1 MLARLPAPLRGV
13 LTASIL
19 GLNTLIVASC
29 LVPPALMKLLVPAK
43 VVRRVCDRLMNALA
57 SGWVG
62 VNNAWI
68 GAVSP
73 QPWDV
78 QGVDQLH
85 ERGWYL
91 VSSNHQSWVDILVLQ
106 RIFHGHIPF
115 LKFFLKQELIWVPVI
130 GLAWWALDFP
140 FMKRGKGSGARQ
152 NDLKTTR
159 EACEKF
165 KLIPTTVI
173 NFVEGTRFTPAKK
186 AAQQSPYRH
195 LLKPKI
201 GGLGIALAAMGEQF
215 EALLDVTIVYPQ
227 GTPIFWHLLCG
238 QIDAVTVR
246 VQQREIPA
254 EVLGGDP
261 IGDKAYRQRIGAWV
275 DEQWSDK
282 DRLIDESAAR
292 RARTRHDISPPGRLR
307 PVVGGFGCDG
317 RPSAGTYRVR
327 LSARVARPG
336 ACGTVRVRCARG
348 IQRGKA
354 GPGQDR
360 DASLSTVGCADSP
373 AVLAPMAWRTTRC
386 AH

>member
-1 MLARLPAPLRGV
+1 MLRHLPAPLRGAI
-13 LTASIL
+13 TATLL
-19 GLNTLIVASC
+19 GLNTLFISLS
-29 LVPPALMKLLVPAK
+29 LVPPALAKLLLPFK
-43 VVRRVCDRLMNALA
+43 PVRRVCDRLMNALA
-57 SGWVG
+57 SRWVAN
-62 VNNAWI
+62 NNAWI
-68 GAVSP
+68 AAV
-73 QPWDV
+73 QPAARWDV
-78 QGVDQLH
+78 QGVDGLH
-85 ERGWYL
+85 ARGWYL

-140 FMKRGKGSGARQ
+140 FMKRGKGSGAKQ

-173 NFVEGTRFTPAKK
+173 NFVEGTRFTPAKQ

-227 GTPIFWHLLCG
+227 GTPTFWQLLCG

-254 EVLGGDP
+254 TVLGSDP
-261 IGDKAYRQRIGAWV
+261 VRDKAYRQRLGQWV
-275 DEQWSDK
+275 DGQWRDK
-282 DRLIDESAAR
+282 DALIDTLLPTRSA
-292 RARTRHDISPPGRLR
+292 TRP
-307 PVVGGFGCDG
+307 
-317 RPSAGTYRVR
+317 
-327 LSARVARPG
+327 
-336 ACGTVRVRCARG
+336 
-348 IQRGKA
+348 
-354 GPGQDR
+354 
-360 DASLSTVGCADSP
+360 
-373 AVLAPMAWRTTRC
+373 
-386 AH
+386 

>member
-1 MLARLPAPLRGV
+1 MLHHLPTPLRG
-13 LTASIL
+13 SIAAILL
-19 GLNTLIVASC
+19 GLNTLVIALS
-29 LVPPALMKLLVPAK
+29 LVPPALAKLLLPFK
-43 VVRRVCDRLMNALA
+43 PVRRVCDRLMNGLA
-57 SGWVG
+57 SRWVG
-62 VNNAWI
+62 NNNAWI
-68 GAVSP
+68 AAV
-73 QPWDV
+73 QPAAVWDV
-78 QGVDQLH
+78 QGVEGLH
-85 ERGWYL
+85 PRGWYL

-173 NFVEGTRFTPAKK
+173 NFVEGTRFTPAKQ

-227 GTPIFWHLLCG
+227 GTPTFWQLLCG

-246 VQQREIPA
+246 VMQREIPA
-254 EVLGGDP
+254 AVLGSDP
-261 IGDKAYRQRIGAWV
+261 VRDKAYRQRIGQWV
-275 DEQWSDK
+275 DGQWRDK
-282 DRLIDESAAR
+282 DALIDTLLPTRSAAR
-292 RARTRHDISPPGRLR
+292 P
-307 PVVGGFGCDG
+307 
-317 RPSAGTYRVR
+317 
-327 LSARVARPG
+327 
-336 ACGTVRVRCARG
+336 
-348 IQRGKA
+348 
-354 GPGQDR
+354 
-360 DASLSTVGCADSP
+360 
-373 AVLAPMAWRTTRC
+373 
-386 AH
+386 

>member
-1 MLARLPAPLRGV
+1 MLRHLPAPLRGA
-13 LTASIL
+13 LTATIL
-19 GLNTLIVASC
+19 GLNTLVIASS
-29 LVPPALMKLLVPAK
+29 LVPPALAKLLLPFK
-43 VVRRVCDRLMNALA
+43 PVRRVCDRLMNALA
-57 SGWVG
+57 SRWVAN
-62 VNNAWI
+62 NNAWI
-68 GAVSP
+68 AAV
-73 QPWDV
+73 QPAAVWDV
-78 QGVDQLH
+78 QGVDGLH
-85 ERGWYL
+85 ARGWYL

-140 FMKRGKGSGARQ
+140 FMKRGKGSGAKQ

-173 NFVEGTRFTPAKK
+173 NFVEGTRFTPAKQ

-227 GTPIFWHLLCG
+227 GTPTFWHLLCG

-254 EVLGGDP
+254 TVLGSDP
-261 IGDKAYRQRIGAWV
+261 VLDKAYRQRIGQWV
-275 DEQWSDK
+275 DGQWRDK
-282 DRLIDESAAR
+282 DALIDSLLP
-292 RARTRHDISPPGRLR
+292 TRNATQP
-307 PVVGGFGCDG
+307 
-317 RPSAGTYRVR
+317 
-327 LSARVARPG
+327 
-336 ACGTVRVRCARG
+336 
-348 IQRGKA
+348 
-354 GPGQDR
+354 
-360 DASLSTVGCADSP
+360 
-373 AVLAPMAWRTTRC
+373 
-386 AH
+386 